1 MKIYAIIL
9 ASGNGSRSGLNI
21 PKQFY
26 KINNKTV
33 LEYSITAFQ
42 EHCLIDEIIVVS
54 NPDFIDLTKDIIKN
68 GNFSKVTK
76 IISGGNTRQESSFKG
91 LSQICDVNS
100 KVLIHDAVRPF
111 VSEKIITDC
120 INSLDKY
127 NAVNVAIPSSDTI
140 IQVDENN
147 LIKKVLKRSELRR
160 CQTPQAFDTSL
171 IKKAHNL
178 ANKDND
184 KTATDD
190 CGLIIKYNLT
200 DVYVVE
206 GSDKNIKITYPA
218 DIKTAERFICE

>member
-9 ASGNGSRSGLNI
+9 ASGTGSRSGLNI

-33 LEYSITAFQ
+33 LEYSVTAFQ
-42 EHCLIDEIIVVS
+42 EHPLIDEIIVVS
-54 NPDFIDLTKDIIKN
+54 NPDFIDLTCEITNN
-68 GNFSKVTK
+68 GRFTKVTK
-76 IISGGNTRQESSFKG
+76 IIEGGKTRQESSFKG
-91 LSQICDVNS
+91 LSQISDINS

-111 VSEKIITDC
+111 VSGKIITDC

-127 NAVNVAIPSSDTI
+127 KAVNVAIPSSDTV

-147 LIKKVLKRSELRR
+147 LIKKVLNRSELRR
-160 CQTPQAFDTSL
+160 CQTPQAFETSI
-171 IKKAHNL
+171 IKKAHDL
-178 ANKDND
+178 ANKNND
-184 KTATDD
+184 GPATDD
-190 CGLIIKYNLT
+190 CGLVIKYNLA

-218 DIKTAERFICE
+218 DIKTAERFILE